1 MAQKSAYVA
10 TTRKKDKRAI
20 ALNIMKELH
29 NLQPPGRF
37 LIEDVTR
44 RDGTLGSILS
54 KNWVEVSNDKAIE
67 KIMHSLREK
76 KVKVKVATSRSLGSR
91 DGNTNINKNEEEKED
106 FISNLDDDCVNNV
119 DLIRDDLLQQLYS
132 LGGRRRR
139 RRRVS

>member
-1 MAQKSAYVA
+1 MATKC
-10 TTRKKDKRAI
+10 KKDKRAI
-20 ALNIMKELH
+20 ALNILQELH

-76 KVKVKVATSRSLGSR
+76 KVKGATSRSLGSR

-106 FISNLDDDCVNNV
+106 FISNLDDFM
-119 DLIRDDLLQQLYS
+119 RF
-132 LGGRRRR
+132 
-139 RRRVS
+139 